1 MAWWILVLDTNLDS
15 ATCKDSSRLFK
26 RVLNNSKKRLMRL
39 LTIVRNI
46 PRNALISWAG
56 RVLHPMMALDT
67 VDVKKKARVIMIDG
81 GHRVRAHLN
90 TLGIHIGDW
99 LTVVERAPF
108 RGPVLVEVN
117 GSRLALGRGIASKI
131 RVEIDG
137 ALQPLVRRPSEA
149 EAEQR

>member
-1 MAWWILVLDTNLDS
+1 
-15 ATCKDSSRLFK
+15 
-26 RVLNNSKKRLMRL
+26 MRL

-46 PRNALISWAG
+46 PRNALISWAW
-56 RVLHPMMALDT
+56 RVLYPMMALDT

-117 GSRLALGRGIASKI
+117 GSRLARGRGIASKVK
-131 RVEIDG
+131 VEIDG
-137 ALQPLVRRPSEA
+137 SVESLSTPIREA